1 MGKWLLAALF
11 FMMIIHGSA
20 DARSRRAARSSE
32 PDENGIA
39 ATAPAPSP
47 AVTAPAQ
54 PPQQQSAPAGAPST
68 PSTPGASQIFV
79 WKEGNTLHAVNNLSD
94 VPPRYSKQVESAD
107 KNPLMIR
114 MVAEGVRPAAAKLAK
129 KPGKGK
135 SKRQTRSTTQ
145 PAASP
150 RSKNPAAAKGAP
162 RDK

>member
-39 ATAPAPSP
+39 ATAPAPAP
-47 AVTAPAQ
+47 AMAAPAQ
-54 PPQQQSAPAGAPST
+54 PPPQQAAPAGAPST
-68 PSTPGASQIFV
+68 PSAPGASQIFV

-94 VPPRYSKQVESAD
+94 VPRRYSKRVESAD

-114 MVAEGVRPAAAKLAK
+114 MVAEGVRPAAAKSAK
-129 KPGKGK
+129 KLRKGK
-135 SKRQTRSTTQ
+135 SRRQTRSIAQ
-145 PAASP
+145 PVAAP
-150 RSKNPAAAKGAP
+150 QSKNPAAATSAP
-162 RDK
+162 QNK